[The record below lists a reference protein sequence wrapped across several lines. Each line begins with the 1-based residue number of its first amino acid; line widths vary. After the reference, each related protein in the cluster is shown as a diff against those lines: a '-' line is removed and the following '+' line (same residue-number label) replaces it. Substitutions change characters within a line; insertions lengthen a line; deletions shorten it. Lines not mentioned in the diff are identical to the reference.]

1 MATRKPKR
9 KKDDMAQAVSIQL
22 SQELDDM
29 IRRAA
34 QVNETTYAAVVRKLI
49 TGRKLDLSRWS
60 ERKWRA

>member
-1 MATRKPKR
+1 MEKKKRKQRNPDMAT
-9 KKDDMAQAVSIQL
+9 AVSIQL
-22 SQELDDM
+22 SQELDDL

-34 QVNETTYAAVVRKLI
+34 QVNDTTYAAVVRKLI